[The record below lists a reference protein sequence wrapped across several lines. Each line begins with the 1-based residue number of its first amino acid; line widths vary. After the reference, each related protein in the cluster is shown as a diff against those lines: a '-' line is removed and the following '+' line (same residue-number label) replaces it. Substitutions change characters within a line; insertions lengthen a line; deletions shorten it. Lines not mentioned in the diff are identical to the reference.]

1 MERELGQEYENPIQ
15 REAFL
20 KELRCLRA
28 KGIYEAIHPGRTARA

>member
-20 KELRCLRA
+20 KDNCDACEQ
-28 KGIYEAIHPGRTARA
+28 KGIYETI